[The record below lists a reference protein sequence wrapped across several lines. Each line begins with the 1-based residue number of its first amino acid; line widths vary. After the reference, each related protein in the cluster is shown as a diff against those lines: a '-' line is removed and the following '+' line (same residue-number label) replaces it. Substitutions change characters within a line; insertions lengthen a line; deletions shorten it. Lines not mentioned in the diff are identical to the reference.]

1 MKKVTVTIGDFCNL
15 DETEGIKTYKKSLKD
30 VRKQLENKGFIE
42 LNVQY
47 KAGKHILT
55 YITEKVDRL
64 ILIDSGL
71 IKGTKAERKQLARVK
86 DNPKEKYNLLGYS
99 YVPTLKDKVAD
110 MVQ

>member
-1 MKKVTVTIGDFCNL
+1 MKKITVTIGDFCNL

-30 VRKQLENKGFIE
+30 VRKQLENKGFME

-71 IKGTKAERKQLARVK
+71 IKGTKAERKQLTRVK
-86 DNPKEKYNLLGYS
+86 DNPKDKYSLLGYS
-99 YVPTLKDKVAD
+99 YVPTLKDKVTG
-110 MVQ
+110 MEQ